1 MEKLQGIPNV
11 LQYDI
16 IEEKVEEV
24 NEETG
29 EENPNFIYTEDGRG
43 GELKPKEEEE
53 LLEDE
58 DIGLPEFVPKPKPND
73 EDIFE
78 DNEIVKKPKPQI
90 SGREP
95 APSGRV
101 NKNGQPRKKRKPMT
115 DHQKELLGEARKK
128 AFAKK
133 KFLAQQRKGE
143 KQVVNQNKAKKKQLL
158 QEKEKLEVDD
168 LEQEVEQKKKIVSQK
183 KQMLEEPQVSDD
195 DDEYIIPDP
204 THKKSQYIT
213 KKDLEQAQ
221 LATLIH
227 YEQMRKA
234 RKAEKKKKQQEA
246 EYLNQ
251 VATTIKKVNG
261 WKEVAGPYSGFY

>member
-29 EENPNFIYTEDGRG
+29 EDNPNFIYTEADEGDA
-43 GELKPKEEEE
+43 EQEQ
-53 LLEDE
+53 LEDE
-58 DIGLPEFVPKPKPND
+58 EIGLPEFVPKPKPND

-78 DNEIVKKPKPQI
+78 ESVVKPKPI
-90 SGREP
+90 KVDSRVREP
-95 APSGRV
+95 APSGRL

-115 DHQKELLGEARKK
+115 EHQKELLAEARKK

-133 KFLAQQRKGE
+133 KFLAEQRKGE
-143 KQVVNQNKAKKKQLL
+143 KEVVQQNKAKKKQLL

-168 LEQEVEQKKKIVSQK
+168 LEQEVEQKKKIVSQRK
-183 KQMLEEPQVSDD
+183 KVIQEPKVSDD
-195 DDEYIIPDP
+195 DDEYMIPDP

-221 LATLIH
+221 LATLVH

-261 WKEVAGPYSGFY
+261 WKEVAGPYSGFF